1 MFSTFHVFILCIVLA
16 IAYRP
21 TNSGDFQRN
30 NKTELQRVLLVTA
43 HPDDECLFFA
53 PTILGLTSHNQENF
67 FSLCLSIGDADGLGH
82 IRREEYD
89 KSLDV
94 LGISKANRM
103 VLDDPSL
110 KDGMDNFWDPHYI
123 ADVVAEFVA
132 LHNITTI
139 LTFDGDGVS
148 GHPNHKAI
156 PYGIQH
162 MISTYPFSLL
172 QNSTSKNDSVMHG
185 IALWLGRFIFEP
197 FGWRSFIQASQDKHK
212 ATPVF
217 VAGIENYLVALR
229 AMRQHWSQL
238 VWFRWLNVLFSSYMW
253 VNRWGEVIVDA
264 APIPGD
270 YT

>member
-1 MFSTFHVFILCIVLA
+1 
-16 IAYRP
+16 
-21 TNSGDFQRN
+21 
-30 NKTELQRVLLVTA
+30 
-43 HPDDECLFFA
+43 
-53 PTILGLTSHNQENF
+53 
-67 FSLCLSIGDADGLGH
+67 
-82 IRREEYD
+82 
-89 KSLDV
+89 
-94 LGISKANRM
+94 
-103 VLDDPSL
+103 
-110 KDGMDNFWDPHYI
+110 MDNFWDPHYI

-162 MISTYPFSLL
+162 MISTYPLFAPPKLYVL
-172 QNSTSKNDSVMHG
+172 STLHLAAKYVGILAPLVAKNDSVMHG